1 MVVNGIPVRKEQHT
15 EPVAAMALDI
25 VQSMDDLKDPSTGG
39 PLTITIGEATFVH
52 SVLRIKT

>member
-1 MVVNGIPVRKEQHT
+1 MVVNGIPVRKEQHA

-25 VQSMDDLKDPSTGG
+25 VQSMDDLKDPSTGE
-39 PLTITIGEATFVH
+39 PLTITIGKATFVH

>member
-1 MVVNGIPVRKEQHT
+1 MVVNGIPVRKKQHT

-39 PLTITIGEATFVH
+39 PLTITIG
-52 SVLRIKT
+52 